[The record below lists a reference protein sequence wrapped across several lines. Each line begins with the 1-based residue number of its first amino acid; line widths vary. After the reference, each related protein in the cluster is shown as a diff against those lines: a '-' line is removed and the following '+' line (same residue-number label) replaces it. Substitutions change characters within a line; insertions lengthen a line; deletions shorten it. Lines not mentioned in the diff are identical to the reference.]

1 MKRQYWAIPLHL
13 LFWLISYWVF
23 LISFAVNKSFVEII
37 DGVKEARVE
46 FQYLYLP
53 VLFFLLTKALIFYGN
68 ERFLLPRFLQKRLR
82 LSYLLQLTLLVVSAH
97 LLEWGLNSISLSL
110 DLEGRPRTSLI
121 IQPLNSLFSL
131 VYLGLSTA
139 YVLSKN
145 QLRNEQLQQ
154 ALIQEKLSTELR
166 FLKAQINPHFLF
178 NTLNNLFALAEKS
191 EQRPLAEGISELS
204 NLMRYMLHEANA
216 DRVPLSRE
224 VAYLQS
230 VIELQQL
237 RLDEGDDVL
246 ISLQLDG
253 DFSRQEIAPLILIPF
268 VENAFK
274 HGIYLQESSFIKIQ
288 LSATEQQIHFRLIN
302 SKFMQQLNDLQES
315 SGIGLEN
322 VKRRLALIYPNQHQ
336 LRIEERNDTFEVELI
351 LSTNEGSFK

>member
-1 MKRQYWAIPLHL
+1 

-23 LISFAVNKSFVEII
+23 LVSFAVNKSLVEII
-37 DGVKEARVE
+37 DGVKEVRVE
-46 FQYLYLP
+46 FQYLYWP

-68 ERFLLPRFLQKRLR
+68 ERFLLPDFLQKQKRW
-82 LSYLLQLTLLVVSAH
+82 SYLLQLAFLVVLAH
-97 LLEWGLNSISLSL
+97 LLEWGFNSISFTL
-110 DLEGRPRTSLI
+110 DLEGRPRNSLI
-121 IQPLNSLFSL
+121 VLPLNLLFSMI
-131 VYLGLSTA
+131 YLGLSSA
-139 YVLSKN
+139 FVLGKK

-154 ALIQEKLSTELR
+154 VLIQEKLTTELR

-191 EQRPLAEGISELS
+191 EQRPLAEGISELA

-216 DRVPLSRE
+216 DRVPLARE
-224 VAYLQS
+224 VAFLQS

-237 RLDEGDDVL
+237 RLDEEDDVL

-253 DFSRQEIAPLILIPF
+253 DYSRHEIAPLILIPF

-288 LSATEQQIHFRLIN
+288 LSASEQQIHFRLIN
-302 SKFMQQLNDLQES
+302 SKFKQQLNELQES

-322 VKRRLALIYPNQHQ
+322 VKRRLELIYPDRHQ

-351 LSTNEGSFK
+351 LSTSTRTYK